1 MGGGKVQPSGT
12 RHAPGDGLQTFSG
25 HCRVTLLAFGF
36 TVRFNSPLEPTDLGP
51 FLCVGVGPT
60 AFLPFRV
67 LGLLEFGDLQLK
79 ILDNATTGSQL
90 PSK

>member
-1 MGGGKVQPSGT
+1 MRLETDFK
-12 RHAPGDGLQTFSG
+12 HF
-25 HCRVTLLAFGF
+25 RVTVGLHFWLSGLRFGLIP
-36 TVRFNSPLEPTDLGP
+36 PLEPTDLGP